1 MIFLLSFILIMVSV
15 TFFSSVILH
24 RRFEEVL
31 PVSIGGI
38 PVLMFFFGLL
48 FGLKTAFICALVICV
63 GLLAASFV
71 FLFVKKGFSSF
82 LSCFFTPG
90 FILFCLF
97 FLGLF
102 YIHYGRP
109 ANGFDEFS
117 HWIDSV
123 REMVILDDFGT
134 AARAQTLFASYPPG
148 MSLFQYFVQK
158 AYLLVSPNG
167 GFREWLCYLAYQLL
181 AFSFIFPLLKKTTWK
196 TLIPTAILFGL
207 GYLSVLAFY
216 DYGLTMCY
224 IDPFLGI
231 VTGSGFALVYTWEK
245 GDKLR
250 FTTLLI
256 ALFLLVMAKDS
267 GLFFAIMLAVAIMF
281 KVFSWGKEDRSF
293 APAGATRG
301 FPIAS
306 GLFGGKYKKIILVS
320 GALIIAI
327 ALPKILWKIHYS
339 GRGVSKA
346 FSEPIDLGIVLNVLL
361 HRDTGW
367 HRQAMDTYAKAFFTA
382 PQSVGSLGFTVTY
395 PIIFLV
401 LCLLLAG
408 VYILRKK
415 EQGQKSVLIIAAV
428 TTALYSVGLSVI
440 YLFKFGESGSM
451 NLLSM
456 DRYLRV
462 PYLAMLIL
470 GIFLFIEWYQEY
482 RGNRFVAFLAA
493 CVLMAGIIPAGT
505 AFGIASRSSVVEA
518 KQFRAPY
525 DALAEQIHAETGD
538 QPAKIYIISQT
549 DDGWDYYVLRYV
561 LKPCQVSGWR
571 IFTKDLQPE
580 GGKITTPEEWTEEL
594 KDYDYVIVYRADDVF
609 RGSYGKCFEPG
620 TEIRN
625 QSIYKVNHE
634 NGLLGD
640 FLEIR

>member
-1 MIFLLSFILIMVSV
+1 MMILLLLFVVIISGSVFLSAI
-15 TFFSSVILH
+15 TQQK
-24 RRFEEVL
+24 FEEAL

-38 PVLMFFFGLL
+38 TVLLFFIGLL
-48 FGLKTAFICALVICV
+48 LGLKTAFVCVLVISV
-63 GLLAASFV
+63 GLLSASFV

-90 FILFCLF
+90 FVLFGLF
-97 FLGLF
+97 FLGLI

-134 AARAQTLFASYPPG
+134 APRAQTLFASYPPG

-158 AYLLVSPNG
+158 VYLLVSPNG
-167 GFREWLCYLAYQLL
+167 GFREWLCYPAYQLL
-181 AFSFIFPLLKKTTWK
+181 AFSFVFPLLKKVTWR
-196 TLIPTAILFGL
+196 TLIPTGVLLGL

-231 VTGSGFALVYTWEK
+231 VAGSGFALVYIWEK

-250 FTTLLI
+250 LATLLA

-267 GLFFAIMLAVAIMF
+267 GLFFAIMVAVAMMI
-281 KVFSWGKEDRSF
+281 KAFSWRKGDNF
-293 APAGATRG
+293 ASLDATRG

-306 GLFGGKYKKIILVS
+306 GLFGRQI
-320 GALIIAI
+320 LIIITGLSVAAI
-327 ALPKILWKIHYS
+327 ALPKILWKIHYT

-346 FSEPIDLGIVLNVLL
+346 FSQPIDLGIVLNVLL

-382 PQSVGSLGFTVTY
+382 PQSVGSLGITVTY
-395 PIIFLV
+395 PMIFLV

-408 VYILRKK
+408 VYALRKA
-415 EQGQKSVLIIAAV
+415 ERGQKGILITAVIA
-428 TTALYSVGLSVI
+428 TALYSFGLSVV

-470 GIFLFIEWYQEY
+470 GILLFIEWYQEY
-482 RGNRFVAFLAA
+482 QGKRFVAFLAA
-493 CVLMAGIIPAGT
+493 CVLMLGIIPAGT
-505 AFGIASRSSVVEA
+505 AFGIVSRSSVAEA
-518 KQFRAPY
+518 RQFRAPY
-525 DALAEQIHAETGD
+525 DALAERVNAETGD
-538 QPAKIYIISQT
+538 RPAKVYIISQT
-549 DDGWDYYVLRYV
+549 DDGWDYYVLRYA
-561 LKPCQVSGWR
+561 LKPCVAAGWR
-571 IFTKDLQPE
+571 LFTEGGIPE
-580 GGKITTPEEWTEEL
+580 GGHLKTPEEWTEEL
-594 KDYDYVIVYRADDVF
+594 KDYDYVIVYQADDVF
-609 RGSYGKCFEPG
+609 RETYGKCFAPG
-620 TEIRN
+620 TEIQERRV
-625 QSIYKVNHE
+625 YRVNKDS
-634 NGLLGD
+634 GLL
-640 FLEIR
+640 E